1 MNTKQSIDYIISICK
16 QYIDEVLRGW
26 GLSDEEKSLVA
37 FEQKHMP
44 YTQYSGNQS
53 VDHVLFRKFLRTF
66 GTNTN
71 HDVIRNIVK
80 EEVETKQDKTDNNL
94 TTTDKTI
101 VGAVNEVQSKLN
113 ETTRDLE
120 IVEGDTAT
128 LKTEVAELQ
137 EDLSGKQDASKAQE
151 MFEELAAKTTTPIV
165 LHDDSSNVVT
175 IQPNVMNVWGEVTD
189 LTITKDTDTETKGI
203 VNNYMIRFTAGEGT
217 PYIRFDW
224 GREEIQWYGGNEI
237 EFVNGNT
244 YEISIV
250 NNIALWAEFEPKAE

>member
-1 MNTKQSIDYIISICK
+1 MNTKQSIDYIISICR

-26 GLSDEEKSLVA
+26 GLSEEEKSLVA

-44 YTQYSGNQS
+44 YTKYSGNQS
-53 VDHVLFRKFLRTF
+53 IDHVLFRKFLRTF
-66 GTNTN
+66 ETNTN
-71 HDVIRNIVK
+71 LDVIRNIVK

-113 ETTRDLE
+113 ETTRGLE

-128 LKTEVAELQ
+128 LKTDVAELQ
-137 EDLSGKQDASKAQE
+137 EDLSGKQDASEAQE

-165 LHDDSSNVVT
+165 LHDSNVVEVT
-175 IQPNVMNVWGEVTD
+175 IQPNVMNVWGGVTD
-189 LTITKDTDTETKGI
+189 LTITKDTDTEEGI

-217 PYIRFDW
+217 VLIFS
-224 GREEIQWYGGNEI
+224 GEEVKWYGGEAPTWTA
-237 EFVNGNT
+237 GNT

-250 NNIALWAEFEPKAE
+250 DNIALWAEFEA

>member
-66 GTNTN
+66 KTNTN
-71 HDVIRNIVK
+71 IDVIRNIVK
-80 EEVETKQDKTDNNL
+80 EEVKTKQDNTDNNL

-101 VGAVNEVQSKLN
+101 VGAVNEVQSKLS
-113 ETTRDLE
+113 ETTRGLE

-137 EDLSGKQDASKAQE
+137 EDLSGKQDASAAQE

-165 LHDDSSNVVT
+165 VHDSNVVT
-175 IQPNVMNVWGEVTD
+175 IQPNVMNVWEKEVTS
-189 LTITKDTDTETKGI
+189 LNITRGRYISGI
-203 VNNYMIRFTAGEGT
+203 VNNYMVRFKAGEGCDVNFFGFT
-217 PYIRFDW
+217 L
-224 GREEIQWYGGNEI
+224 QWYSGDEPTWTT
-237 EFVNGNT
+237 GNT

-250 NNIALWAEFEPKAE
+250 DDIALWAEFEQKQE

>member
-53 VDHVLFRKFLRTF
+53 IDHVLFRKFLRTF
-66 GTNTN
+66 KTNTN
-71 HDVIRNIVK
+71 LDVIRNIVK

-113 ETTRDLE
+113 ETTRGLE

-128 LKTEVAELQ
+128 LKTDVAELQ
-137 EDLSGKQDASKAQE
+137 EDLSGKQDASEAQE

-165 LHDDSSNVVT
+165 LHDSNEVT
-175 IQPNVMNVWGEVTD
+175 IQPNVMNVWGEEVTS
-189 LTITKDTDTETKGI
+189 LKITKGTEISGI
-203 VNNYMIRFTAGEGT
+203 VNNFMIRFTVAGEGT
-217 PYIRFDW
+217 PDIQFDW
-224 GREEIQWYGGNEI
+224 DEEEIQWYGGNEI

>member
-53 VDHVLFRKFLRTF
+53 IDHVLFRKFLRTF
-66 GTNTN
+66 KTNTN
-71 HDVIRNIVK
+71 LDVIRNIVK
-80 EEVETKQDKTDNNL
+80 EEVKTKQDNTDNNL

-101 VGAVNEVQSKLN
+101 VGAVNEVQSKLS
-113 ETTRDLE
+113 ETTRGLE
-120 IVEGDTAT
+120 IVEVDTAT
-128 LKTEVAELQ
+128 LKTKVAELQ
-137 EDLSGKQDASKAQE
+137 EDLSGKQDASEAQE

-165 LHDDSSNVVT
+165 VHDSNEVT
-175 IQPNVMNVWGEVTD
+175 IQPNVMNIWTD
-189 LTITKDTDTETKGI
+189 SVSILTIKKGTEIAGI
-203 VNNYMIRFTAGEGT
+203 VNNYMIRFTAGEGAGEGT
-217 PYIRFDW
+217 IVIFKGFDVK
-224 GREEIQWYGGNEI
+224 WYGGE
-237 EFVNGNT
+237 VPTWTAGKT

-250 NNIALWAEFEPKAE
+250 DNIALWAEF

>member
-53 VDHVLFRKFLRTF
+53 IDHVLFRKFLRTF
-66 GTNTN
+66 KTNTN
-71 HDVIRNIVK
+71 IDVIRNIVK

-94 TTTDKTI
+94 TTTNKTI

-113 ETTRDLE
+113 ETTRGLE

-137 EDLSGKQDASKAQE
+137 EDLSGKQDASEAQE

-165 LHDDSSNVVT
+165 SHDSNVVT
-175 IQPNVMNVWGEVTD
+175 IQPNVMNVWTNSVSN
-189 LTITKDTDTETKGI
+189 LAITRGKYIGGI
-203 VNNYMIRFTAGEGT
+203 VNNYMVRFTAGEGCVVN
-217 PYIRFDW
+217 FFNF
-224 GREEIQWYGGNEI
+224 ELQWYGGNKPTWTA
-237 EFVNGNT
+237 GNT
-244 YEISIV
+244 YEVSIV
-250 NNIALWAEFEPKAE
+250 DNIALFAEIEA

>member
-71 HDVIRNIVK
+71 HDVIRKIVK

-165 LHDDSSNVVT
+165 LHDSNVVT
-175 IQPNVMNVWGEVTD
+175 IQPNVMNVWETPMST
-189 LTITKDTDTETKGI
+189 LTITKGNEIDGI
-203 VNNYMIRFTAGEGT
+203 VNNFVIRFTAGEDCGINFNGWT
-217 PYIRFDW
+217 L
-224 GREEIQWYGGNEI
+224 QWYGGDAPTWTI
-237 EFVNGNT
+237 GCT

-250 NNIALWAEFEPKAE
+250 DNIALWAEFEPKQA